1 MPLTSPS
8 IAEPFRSLLAP
19 HLSDADLRTCL
30 SRVELLKPPVGKQF
44 WEVNSRQAG
53 LFLILAGKARL
64 LDQNDQLI
72 ITLEAGATFAEAS
85 LFSEHDF
92 ENYRVKASVG
102 LQLGY
107 LSNSDIQPLLLNY
120 PGLKT
125 QFQQRSEHLDLLVR
139 YRHQSA
145 FQTISSKELL
155 QIIEHLE
162 KHSLQTGR
170 LPETLRSQRL
180 WMLRSGRLSH
190 PSGQALCADR
200 LYIPTASAWK
210 EWRVMEPSE
219 LYSLSEAQWTK
230 VVPIAPQLAAL
241 FAASSVEELA
251 YVAKPAVA
259 ESVNVLPFPQSRSF
273 ARTNAARSHPS
284 QAKFADFPQPK
295 FAIRQ
300 WWRRQTRQYPY
311 LEQQSASD
319 CGAACLAM
327 VCRYWGKIISMNQLR
342 EMANVTRTGASLR
355 GLAAAAES
363 LGFTT
368 RPVRGT
374 LNKLAEQ
381 SLPAIAH
388 WEGNHYVVVY
398 EINHKFVIVADPAIG
413 RRKLTHA
420 EFKTGWTGYT
430 LLLQPTRSFDA
441 TEESRSSIWSIFGL
455 VKPYGWIV
463 FEVVLASILIQ
474 VFSLVTPIFTQLILD
489 RVVVQGSTLTLTAM
503 GIGLLVFGVFR
514 VAMTGLRQYLLDYVA
529 SRVNLTLIVGF
540 IRHTFHLPLQF
551 FDHRYVGDIIS
562 RVQENRK
569 IQRFLTGQA
578 MVSMLD
584 LLTVFVYLILM
595 FRYSWKLTALSLLV
609 VPPFLL
615 LACIG
620 TPFLQNASRK
630 TFQTLA
636 TESSY
641 LVESLAGIS
650 TIKSL
655 NMEQTVRWRW
665 EDQFIQSIKAFFS
678 SQIIGGFLQLASSS
692 IETIATTGMLW
703 FGAWLVIKGELTI
716 GQLVAF
722 NLLLGNIIRPFQQL
736 SGLWNEFQEVVVAL
750 ERINDVMDAEPEPS
764 WQRPL
769 QAVHQL
775 QGQIR
780 FEQVTFRYHPE
791 SDVNTLENLSF
802 EIQPGQTVAIVGRS
816 GSGKT
821 TLSKLLL
828 GLYPPTQGRILI
840 DGFDITALDMRSLR
854 PHIGVVDQNSFLFG
868 DTIRANIALG
878 NPDAS
883 LEEIRGAAQQA
894 GAHSFIQELPMG
906 YETQVGERG
915 GMLSGG
921 QRQRLTIARALVAN
935 PRLLI
940 LDEATSSLDA
950 ESERIIQANLSKIVQ
965 NRTTLIIAHRLSTI
979 RNADLILVLDRGILI
994 EQGTHPELMA
1004 KRGHYYYLNQQQLAT
1019 IDSINV

>member
-1 MPLTSPS
+1 MPLTSKPS
-8 IAEPFRSLLAP
+8 ISEQFKNLLSP
-19 HLSDADLRTCL
+19 HLLDADLRTCL
-30 SRVELLKPPVGKQF
+30 SHVENLEPTVGKQF
-44 WEVNSRQAG
+44 WEMNDGQAG
-53 LFLILAGKARL
+53 FYLILAGKVRL
-64 LDQNDQLI
+64 LDQNDQLL

-85 LFSEHDF
+85 LFPEGEF
-92 ENYRVKASVG
+92 ENYRAKASVG

-107 LSNSDIQPLLLNY
+107 LPNSYLQHLISSNSHLR
-120 PGLKT
+120 T
-125 QFQQRSEHLDLLVR
+125 QLQQRAERLDLLVR
-139 YRHQSA
+139 YRQQPA
-145 FQTISSKELL
+145 LRDISGKALL
-155 QIIEHLE
+155 SLIEHLD
-162 KHSLQTGR
+162 KHILQTGR
-170 LPETLRSQRL
+170 LPKELKSQRL
-180 WMLRSGRLSH
+180 WLLRR
-190 PSGQALCADR
+190 GQLIHSTGEHLTADR
-200 LYIPTASAWK
+200 LYVPTTSAWK
-210 EWRVMEPSE
+210 EWQATETTE
-219 LYSLSEAQWTK
+219 LYSISEAQWAT
-230 VVPIAPQLAAL
+230 VLQIAPQLAAL
-241 FAASSVEELA
+241 SAEESSNET
-251 YVAKPAVA
+251 VA
-259 ESVNVLPFPQSRSF
+259 EPVNVLPFPERRSRAQTDATS
-273 ARTNAARSHPS
+273 SSKKQP
-284 QAKFADFPQPK
+284 KFAGFPQPK

-300 WWRRQTRQYPY
+300 WWRRQTRQYPF

-327 VCRYWGKIISMNQLR
+327 ICRYWGKTISINQLR
-342 EMANVTRTGASLR
+342 EMANVTRNGASLR
-355 GLAAAAES
+355 GLATAAES

-388 WEGNHYVVVY
+388 WQGNHYIVVY

-413 RRKLTHA
+413 KRKLTHA

-430 LLLQPTRSFDA
+430 LLLQPTRSFEE
-441 TEESRSSIWSIFGL
+441 TEESRSSVWSIFSL

-489 RVVVQGSTLTLTAM
+489 RVVVQGSMLTLTSM
-503 GIGLLVFGVFR
+503 GIGLLVFGIFR
-514 VAMTGLRQYLLDYVA
+514 VAMAGLRQYLLDYLA
-529 SRVNLTLIVGF
+529 SRINLTLIVGF
-540 IRHTFHLPLQF
+540 IRHTFRLPLQF
-551 FDHRYVGDIIS
+551 FENRYVGDIIS

-578 MVSMLD
+578 MISALD

-595 FRYSWKLTALSLLV
+595 FRYSWKLAALSLLV

-615 LACIG
+615 LAFIG
-620 TPFLQNASRK
+620 TPFLKNASRK
-630 TFQTLA
+630 TFKTFA
-636 TESSY
+636 AESSY
-641 LVESLAGIS
+641 LVESLTGIS

-655 NMEQTVRWRW
+655 NIEQTVRWRW
-665 EDQFIQSIKAFFS
+665 EDQFIQSLKAFFS
-678 SQIIGGFLQLASSS
+678 SQVIGGFFQLTSSG
-692 IETIATTGMLW
+692 IETIATTVMLW

-722 NLLLGNIIRPFQQL
+722 NMLLGNIIRPFQQL
-736 SGLWNEFQEVVVAL
+736 SNLWNEFQEVVVAL
-750 ERINDVMDAEPEPS
+750 ERINDVMDAEPEAS
-764 WQRPL
+764 WQQQL
-769 QAVHQL
+769 QPIHQL

-802 EIQPGQTVAIVGRS
+802 EIQPGQTVAIIGRS

-840 DGFDITALDMRSLR
+840 DGFDITSLDIRSLR
-854 PHIGVVDQNSFLFG
+854 PQVGVVDQNSFLFG
-868 DTIRANIALG
+868 DTIRANIAMG
-878 NPDAS
+878 SPDAS
-883 LEEIRGAAQQA
+883 LEEIMAAAQQA

-921 QRQRLTIARALVAN
+921 QRQRLTIARALVGN

-950 ESERIIQANLSKIVQ
+950 ESERIIQGNLSKISQ

-979 RNADLILVLDRGILI
+979 RNADLILVLDRGVLI
-994 EQGTHPELMA
+994 EKGTHAELMA
-1004 KRGHYYYLNQQQLAT
+1004 TRGHYYYLNQQQLAT
-1019 IDSINV
+1019 VG